1 MIRTYT
7 LVHGKPY
14 EEEQILAEGVT
25 WEKVGALV
33 EEAYEQLSS
42 RGFEWRNALHDP
54 TNHSD
59 VEFFVRGDPP
69 HAEVEYLE
77 LSWSEV
83 D

>member
-1 MIRTYT
+1 MRTYT
-7 LVHGKPY
+7 LVHGRPY
-14 EEEQILAEGVT
+14 EEIEVLGEDVT
-25 WEKVGALV
+25 WDKVGALV

-54 TNHSD
+54 VNHSD
-59 VEFFVRGDPP
+59 VEFFVRGDEPYT
-69 HAEVEYLE
+69 EIEYLE